1 MNRITALEIAK
12 VIGYIGDIP
21 KLFFSGSEQDCFD
34 YCMAKNWVDTANGK
48 SVNLRIIGAEQAGHC

>member
-34 YCMAKNWVDTANGK
+34 YCMAKNWVDTVNGK